1 MLLVS
6 TLVVNNK
13 DEKSHTPI
21 FYCSMQA
28 DVDWFV
34 GHKRPNSLGPQLDHQ
49 PAEKSC
55 QVEWQRQQQ
64 HDPQGRKRLC
74 K

>member
-1 MLLVS
+1 
-6 TLVVNNK
+6 
-13 DEKSHTPI
+13 
-21 FYCSMQA
+21 MQA
-28 DVDWFV
+28 DVDWFF

-49 PAEKSC
+49 PAEKSF
-55 QVEWQRQQQ
+55 QVELQRQQH